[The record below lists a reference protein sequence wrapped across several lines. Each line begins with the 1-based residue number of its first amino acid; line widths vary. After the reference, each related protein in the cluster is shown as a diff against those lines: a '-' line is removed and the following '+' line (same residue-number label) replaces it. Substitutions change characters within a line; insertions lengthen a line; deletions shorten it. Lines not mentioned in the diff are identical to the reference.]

1 MIRTHNGVQIE
12 VPKHI
17 EQRMRRGDGT
27 LLLALLAYV
36 VLGVLS
42 AIGIDSLLVE
52 ARITNGFVAFI
63 VPVANLAALAGL
75 TGLFIAGLNRKHRR
89 EQELLESYLRA
100 GRWPD

>member
-1 MIRTHNGVQIE
+1 MIRTQNGVQID
-12 VPKHI
+12 VPLHI
-17 EQRMRRGDGT
+17 ERRMRRGDGT
-27 LLLALLAYV
+27 ALLAYV

-42 AIGIDSLLVE
+42 AIGIDNLLVE

-63 VPVANLAALAGL
+63 VPVANLAALAGV

-100 GRWPD
+100 GCWPD